1 MKIDAWWFENRQDVF
16 EVLQPSVFVPKTCF
30 GVYAEL
36 DKITYP
42 FTVKITA
49 EADGKTLYC
58 GEFTI
63 SSPNEACKTYETVCR
78 DSTFTLRALAGD
90 VHGLPDTIAVETEM
104 GGKLY
109 IETVKCEYA
118 RLYGRITE
126 FDGKPFPAVV
136 QMNRTGFDKD
146 ISIGVWS
153 DKNGEYSAVVPKG
166 CYNAFWID
174 DESYG
179 KTSLESWCWHM
190 LIDGDERLDFKIGN
204 GEVYSLAVWCNN
216 GGGATLFF
224 WFRPMILGEK
234 SEYDI
239 DINGESGTVNVI
251 CPELVPEDIKV
262 TLNGRELKILSL
274 QKVDETAENYVMPAY
289 ILQTERPSGAVGKQ
303 TAVVEYN
310 TAKRSAELG
319 YTAQSQ
325 GRVQFYFKDSNCLT
339 LM

>member
-1 MKIDAWWFENRQDVF
+1 MKIDAWWFENKQKMF
-16 EVLQPSVFVPKTCF
+16 EVLQPEVFIPINCF

-42 FTVKITA
+42 FTVKVTA
-49 EADGKTLYC
+49 ESDGKQLYN

-63 SSPNEACKTYETVCR
+63 KNGNEEYEKYEVRCT
-78 DSTFTLRALAGD
+78 DSTVTLKALAEN
-90 VHGLPDTIAVETEM
+90 VTGLPDKINVKIEI
-104 GGKLY
+104 GGKSY
-109 IETVKCEYA
+109 AETVKCEYA
-118 RLYGRITE
+118 RLYGKITD
-126 FDGKPFPAVV
+126 FDGDPFPALVEM
-136 QMNRTGFDKD
+136 QMVGFDKG

-166 CYNAFWID
+166 CYNSFWID

-190 LIDGDERLDFKIGN
+190 LIDGDEELNFKIGN
-204 GEVYSLAVWCNN
+204 GEVYSLSVWCNN
-216 GGGATLFF
+216 GGGQTLFF
-224 WFRPMILGEK
+224 WFRPMILGKK
-234 SEYDI
+234 SEYNVE
-239 DINGESGTVNVI
+239 INGQSRTVTDI
-251 CPELVPEDIKV
+251 SPELKTEDITV
-262 TLNGRELKILSL
+262 TLNGRELKVISL
-274 QKVDETAENYVMPAY
+274 QKIYETSENSVMPAY
-289 ILQTERPSGAVGKQ
+289 IIQTERPSGAVGKQ